1 MKLFKTIIKALVF
14 PALFITAAR
23 AQITNA
29 KALIDSQNFI
39 FRAQS
44 VTPQMGNLRQLNAD
58 YYTLRIT
65 KDAITSDLPYFGRAY
80 SAPIDPTQGG
90 LQFTS
95 KQFDYNVQDK
105 KNKWEITI
113 KTKDVN
119 DASQM
124 LLTIYDNG
132 TAYLQVNSTNRQPI
146 SYNGVIEEKK
156 RQ

>member
-14 PALFITAAR
+14 PALFITV
-23 AQITNA
+23 AQAQTNNA
-29 KALIDSQNFI
+29 KALIDGQNFV

-44 VTPQMGNLRQLNAD
+44 VTPQTGNLRQLNND

-80 SAPIDPTQGG
+80 TAPIDPTQGG
-90 LQFTS
+90 MQFTS
-95 KQFDYNVQDK
+95 KQFDYSVEEK
-105 KNKWEITI
+105 KRKWEITI

-119 DASQM
+119 DAAQIQ
-124 LLTIYDNG
+124 LTVYDNG

-156 RQ
+156 

>member
-14 PALFITAAR
+14 PALFITAAQ
-23 AQITNA
+23 AQTNNA
-29 KALIDSQNFI
+29 KALIDGQNFV

-44 VTPQMGNLRQLNAD
+44 VTPQTGNLRQLNND

-80 SAPIDPTQGG
+80 TAPIDPTQGG
-90 LQFTS
+90 MQFTS
-95 KQFDYNVQDK
+95 KKFDYSVKEK
-105 KNKWEITI
+105 KRKWEITI

-119 DASQM
+119 DAAQM
-124 LLTIYDNG
+124 QLTVYDNG

-156 RQ
+156 